1 MANDWLKVNLDIHEK
16 PEVMEMA
23 SMLSMNVLDVV
34 GRLIRVWAW
43 FDKNTENGH
52 AKRVT
57 YVTVDHFVGHT
68 GFAEAMNM
76 VGWLEQEGAGLSIPN
91 FDRHNGESAKKRALA
106 AERQR
111 KSRSQKDVTLS
122 QKSVTREEKRREE
135 IKSSRPPQELK
146 VHPQVIHKQGQDLDI
161 NIHEDQKRKENLDRT
176 NHAIS
181 VKQLLDGFK

>member
-16 PEVMEMA
+16 PEVMEIA

-68 GFAEAMNM
+68 GFAEAMNI
-76 VGWLEQEGAGLSIPN
+76 VGWLEQEDTGLSIPN

-146 VHPQVIHKQGQDLDI
+146 AHPQVIHSQDPERVNKLTLD
-161 NIHEDQKRKENLDRT
+161 EQRAKNLDRT
-176 NHAIS
+176 LAAVSASDVLKN
-181 VKQLLDGFK
+181 LT